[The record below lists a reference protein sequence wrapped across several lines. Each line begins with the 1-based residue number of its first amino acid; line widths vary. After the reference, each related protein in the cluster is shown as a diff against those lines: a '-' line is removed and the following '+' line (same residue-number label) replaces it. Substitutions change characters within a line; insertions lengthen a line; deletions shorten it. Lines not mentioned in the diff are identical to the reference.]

1 VGCLVLLLAGAAPR
15 LAMFLYW
22 IARPGVVDAAFST
35 ALLPVLGI
43 VFLPLTT
50 LVYALAYTPGVG
62 VTGAEWVWVVLAGM
76 FDVGHVLLGAGRR
89 SEAAEQLR
97 T

>member
-1 VGCLVLLLAGAAPR
+1 MGCLLLLLVAASPR
-15 LAMFLYW
+15 LGMVLYW
-22 IARPGVVDAAFST
+22 IFRPGVVDAAFST

-50 LVYALAYTPGVG
+50 LVYTLCYTPGTWVA
-62 VTGAEWVWVVLAGM
+62 GAEWVLVGLAAL
-76 FDVGHVLLGAGRR
+76 FDIGHVLLGAGRR
-89 SEAAEQLR
+89 GDLPQQVR